1 MSYEEYKLFRI
12 LFQTLKRKELPLP
25 WQGWMEGFLEH
36 LARSHGHVS
45 IAIDLCEVS
54 RDTVYRYRRR
64 NEQFAQRWDATIK
77 AVQEEKRA
85 ARRRGRTAKRAAVA
99 DPSQAPAGGTT

>member
-1 MSYEEYKLFRI
+1 
-12 LFQTLKRKELPLP
+12 
-25 WQGWMEGFLEH
+25 MEGFLEH

-64 NEQFAQRWDATIK
+64 NEQFARRWDTIIEAVK
-77 AVQEEKRA
+77 AEKKA
-85 ARRRGRTAKRAAVA
+85 ARHRGRTAKKEAVA
-99 DPSQAPAGGTT
+99 DPAQPPGGGGTK